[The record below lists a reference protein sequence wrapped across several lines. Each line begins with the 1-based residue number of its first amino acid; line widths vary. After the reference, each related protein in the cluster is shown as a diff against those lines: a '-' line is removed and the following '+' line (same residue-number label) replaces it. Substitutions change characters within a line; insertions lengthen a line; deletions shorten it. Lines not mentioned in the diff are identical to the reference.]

1 MRFITVRE
9 LRSQSAEVWRRLADE
24 GEIVVTCNGK
34 PIALLSPLSPD
45 NLEQSIS
52 AVRRARAIAAVEKMQ
67 ERSAAAGTDRL
78 TDQEIQAEIGAARR
92 DRR

>member
-1 MRFITVRE
+1 VRFITVRE